1 MLSIAKGAN
10 MALMFFPGAWG
21 LVSVAYWGFTV
32 SPNWAIKLLAGL
44 GGVALFIGAWALF
57 GAGGGANA
65 TFPLTGLARV
75 ALEILCSAAAPWRS
89 TPRAGSHRQPSSR
102 RSSSSTRSS
111 ASSGSRSDHG

>member
-10 MALMFFPGAWG
+10 MALMFFLELGV
-21 LVSVAYWGFTV
+21 LVSVGYWGFTV

-75 ALEILCSAAAPWRS
+75 ALEILWFGGGALALYAAGQVAPAAVFAALFVLNAVLRIVWK
-89 TPRAGSHRQPSSR
+89 QV
-102 RSSSSTRSS
+102 
-111 ASSGSRSDHG
+111 